1 MLGREVRLRP
11 SWRRRIGNGGKTGNT
26 PVIVEREERGDTG
39 QHLGWQ
45 DRHKWQKWFR
55 HKWQKW
61 FTSASLCT
69 AGTSWSL
76 KRPGSRPA
84 LHREKIGDHS
94 HNGLQDLADLM
105 LTKVP

>member
-26 PVIVEREERGDTG
+26 PVTVEREERGDTG

-45 DRHKWQKWFR
+45 DRHKWQKWF
-55 HKWQKW
+55 
-61 FTSASLCT
+61 TSASLCT
-69 AGTSWSL
+69 AGASWSL

-84 LHREKIGDHS
+84 LQREKTGDHS

-105 LTKVP
+105 LAKVP